1 MTRKPKTRAPTEF
14 EGPTLSPKFGVN
26 IQGWENDSHPL
37 DANQV
42 VKSCRTLWLRHQ
54 RPDS

>member
-1 MTRKPKTRAPTEF
+1 MTRKPKTLAPTEF
-14 EGPTLSPKFGVN
+14 EEPTLSLKLGVN
-26 IQGWENDSHPL
+26 IQGWENDSNPL

-54 RPDS
+54 RQDS